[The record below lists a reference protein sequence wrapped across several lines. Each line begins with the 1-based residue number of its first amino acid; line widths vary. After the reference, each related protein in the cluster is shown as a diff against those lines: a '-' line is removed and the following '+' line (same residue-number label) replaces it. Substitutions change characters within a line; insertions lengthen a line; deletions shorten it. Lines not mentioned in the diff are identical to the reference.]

1 MDFDFKV
8 VGFSLTNY
16 GPFLETAEVPVDE
29 LFTFVIGKNN
39 TGKSWVLRALAMKEL
54 KGHVRDGTTLTSCTL
69 SLEARSKEDA
79 LAIIKYKASN
89 TEYAGVHPDPRGL
102 NTNSIDAAQRYWMFL
117 KNNSKPFG
125 ITAKRLAPTGTP
137 VVQMPCD
144 AYETSGRPA
153 NAGDGKAHSAMISSI
168 QNVFNR
174 VRFFDFRT
182 TNFETTEDSSDR
194 TLQETGRNLP
204 TALAARSQLNGN
216 IYARYMAL
224 VTRVLPELAW
234 ITPTTSN
241 NMAKLSARFEI
252 PSETSDETLIPLADC
267 GAGVGHV
274 LAILYVAF
282 YERNRIILIDEPQAY
297 LHPSA
302 CRELIKVL
310 RELRAN
316 GHQYIIAT
324 HSTAILSEG
333 LPATVIQVERT
344 GDSSTLR
351 ASPRSTYSEAINDLA
366 VVGARWSDVFVSDEI
381 VWVEGETEAD
391 CLPFIM
397 LHFFDAVGFSFLPL
411 RATAD
416 FRKSDPAKFA
426 VTMHSKIASRLSL
439 ATPKC
444 RVFLDT
450 ENLSEADQ
458 IQRKRDV
465 GSSLEFFPFAMYEQQ
480 LFHAEAITN
489 SIMEDSTGDSTI
501 IRADVLAKVTEQLG
515 DCAVDQEQ
523 NWAKRLKDVFNNVAE
538 GRFLYDKRRHGLSMT
553 KYLLE
558 HDDSKFYGLRD
569 FLSAQFGLKPIR

>member
-16 GPFLETAEVPVDE
+16 GPFLETLEMPVDD
-29 LFTFVIGKNN
+29 LFTFVIGRNN
-39 TGKSWVLRALAMKEL
+39 TGKSWVLKGLAMKDL
-54 KGHVRDGTTLTSCTL
+54 KGHVRGGKVSTSCTL

-79 LAIIKYKASN
+79 LAIIKYKAFHN
-89 TEYAGVHPDPRGL
+89 EYAGVHPDPTGQS
-102 NTNSIDAAQRYWMFL
+102 TNSIDAAQRYLMFL
-117 KNNSKPFG
+117 KCNSKPFG

-144 AYETSGRPA
+144 AYETHGKPA
-153 NAGDGKAHSAMISSI
+153 NAGDGKAHSAMFSSI
-168 QNVFNR
+168 QNAFNR

-182 TNFETTEDSSDR
+182 TSFETTEDSADR
-194 TLQETGRNLP
+194 TLQASGSNLP
-204 TALAARSQLNGN
+204 TALAAQSLLNSS
-216 IYARYMAL
+216 IYVRYMAL

-234 ITPTTSN
+234 VTPTTSN
-241 NMAKLSARFEI
+241 NVAKLSARFEI

-274 LAILYVAF
+274 LAILYAAF
-282 YERNRIILIDEPQAY
+282 YERNKIILIDEPQAY

-310 RELRAN
+310 RELRTN

-333 LPATVIQVERT
+333 LPATVIQVERK

-397 LHFFDAVGFSFLPL
+397 LHFFDAAGFSFLPL

-416 FRKSDPAKFA
+416 FQKIDAAKFA
-426 VTMHSKIASRLSL
+426 VTMYSKIASRLSL

-450 ENLSEADQ
+450 ENLSVDQ
-458 IQRKRDV
+458 QRKKKEAV
-465 GSSLEFFPFAMYEQQ
+465 GSSLEFFPFAMYERQ
-480 LFHAEAITN
+480 LIHAEAITHA
-489 SIMEDSTGDSTI
+489 IMEDFSGDPTI
-501 IRADVLAKVTEQLG
+501 DRGNILAAVTKYLAENTADQV
-515 DCAVDQEQ
+515 Q
-523 NWAKRLKDVFNNVAE
+523 NWAQRLSDLFNTVTDA
-538 GRFLYDKRRHGLSMT
+538 RVPYDKRRHGLSMT

-558 HDDSKFYGLRD
+558 HDDSKFHELRI
-569 FLSAQFGLKPIR
+569 FLSSQFSLKPIR